1 MHEYQRMKNIKRHI
15 PTILIALFSL
25 VLLILRAMKFV
36 NWDWVAVSIVFV
48 GVVGIIL
55 SLSSAISSKNTLE
68 DLKNYLK
75 PLIDSQTFELVDNPE
90 WLDVKIDAEKKILIG
105 IKKDGSIEWGAGV
118 PTPIKKE
125 LDELRKEIAELKK

>member
-1 MHEYQRMKNIKRHI
+1 MHEYQCMKKIKRHI

-105 IKKDGSIEWGAGV
+105 IKKMV
-118 PTPIKKE
+118 
-125 LDELRKEIAELKK
+125 R

>member
-1 MHEYQRMKNIKRHI
+1 
-15 PTILIALFSL
+15 
-25 VLLILRAMKFV
+25 MKFV

>member
-1 MHEYQRMKNIKRHI
+1 
-15 PTILIALFSL
+15 
-25 VLLILRAMKFV
+25 MKFV

-105 IKKDGSIEWGAGV
+105 IKKMV
-118 PTPIKKE
+118 
-125 LDELRKEIAELKK
+125 R

>member
-1 MHEYQRMKNIKRHI
+1 M
-15 PTILIALFSL
+15 IALFSL

-125 LDELRKEIAELKK
+125 LDELRKEIAELKKKR